1 MQVGC
6 SAQLL
11 LLGSRLVAAISLAL
25 LLSLLLLLPPCLAP
39 ANLQVEAC
47 LALLSLLPPQV
58 SPRPMAFGLNQQER
72 SPEYSADYCCSAAGL
87 AIAVHLH
94 VHVRLPDLAFIS
106 AFCDLCQSVH
116 AACTAML
123 P

>member
-11 LLGSRLVAAISLAL
+11 LLGSRLAAAISLAL

-39 ANLQVEAC
+39 ANLQAEAC

-58 SPRPMAFGLNQQER
+58 SPRPMAFGLNQHR
-72 SPEYSADYCCSAAGL
+72 S
-87 AIAVHLH
+87 AVQNILLTTA
-94 VHVRLPDLAFIS
+94 VLLLDLP
-106 AFCDLCQSVH
+106 
-116 AACTAML
+116 
-123 P
+123 